1 MPVAFAD
8 SGGGG
13 RSRGA
18 GSTTEEGSE
27 PKPGKKTQN
36 SGRRLSSLLGKMNKK
51 LEKQAAKGS
60 RVSTSGG
67 SPKGDKTW
75 TKWVMKGGGS
85 RRFSMWRESGRGS
98 MFSIVDRGTEVES
111 DSGGRPWLSRGNTM
125 AMMSRFSRVAP
136 NQGNGKEDHEE
147 TATKKHEEGQKDRA
161 ARIREKTAAEAEV
174 KKKREEEARKKQE
187 QENQAEETAQERRIR
202 TDVKALKGFFDEF
215 DGDKDGNLDLDGF
228 RQVLKKLSLEQ
239 VSGKRKHIVF
249 EWEQAESK
257 FHSLDSDGNGMLDFG
272 ELLSILFPSATPDE
286 VHHMLHIVGMV
297 ESHDEMNAKQQEI
310 DAKEREAQRVEIGK
324 LFDLYDT
331 KKRGKLKRNE
341 FHTIMEKTGLSYED
355 MDKIFDD
362 NCDNAD
368 GHNDKGGPI
377 YITKDHFVNL
387 MLNSGAWGGE
397 ALFQTSRRKGPA
409 AS

>member
-202 TDVKALKGFFDEF
+202 RAAPPANSALRDRSTHTCVDECHQTGPHAPACAVACAWRVWVGAGLCCNHSSGHAEPCALVLSAAFAPEQRPRRECSPRPRPILACATRVLRASAARRTDVKALKGFFDEF

-228 RQVLKKLSLEQ
+228 RQVLKKLALEQ
-239 VSGKRKHIVF
+239 V
-249 EWEQAESK
+249 
-257 FHSLDSDGNGMLDFG
+257 
-272 ELLSILFPSATPDE
+272 
-286 VHHMLHIVGMV
+286 
-297 ESHDEMNAKQQEI
+297 
-310 DAKEREAQRVEIGK
+310 
-324 LFDLYDT
+324 
-331 KKRGKLKRNE
+331 
-341 FHTIMEKTGLSYED
+341 
-355 MDKIFDD
+355 
-362 NCDNAD
+362 
-368 GHNDKGGPI
+368 
-377 YITKDHFVNL
+377 
-387 MLNSGAWGGE
+387 
-397 ALFQTSRRKGPA
+397 
-409 AS
+409 